1 MNATRE
7 IHLDRLLGR
16 EVLGR
21 NGQRMGRLE
30 EFHAERRGAGC
41 VIVGFAIGVAGLLE
55 RMNLSVKMILGLRG
69 GGYVARWDQIDL
81 SDPDRPRL
89 TCAVE
94 ELQKT

>member
-1 MNATRE
+1 MRAADPGAVRL
-7 IHLDRLLGR
+7 HLAD
-16 EVLGR
+16 VLGR
-21 NGQRMGRLE
+21 NGQRMGRIE
-30 EFHAERRGAGC
+30 EFHAERRGAAC

-55 RMNLSVKMILGLRG
+55 RMNLGVTMILGLRG

-89 TCAVE
+89 TCAVD